1 MEPHIV
7 VELILIIFAVSYVVL
22 EVILNLNDLD
32 NDTSNILIL
41 QWSRGKAFFLPFALG
56 AVGGHLFLGTKLEFF
71 YMNYI
76 IPVVV
81 LFGVCLL
88 MLLIGHLVPFKK
100 SNTFLIS
107 LLLLGFLYGHFIW
120 SMNIKIS

>member
-76 IPVVV
+76 IPVIV
-81 LFGVCLL
+81 LFSVCLL
-88 MLLIGHLVPFKK
+88 MLLIGHFVPFKK

-120 SMNIKIS
+120 SMNIEIS